1 MAAGAVALPAL
12 LLAGWALLVH
22 PEPASLLVPFFG
34 PWAGVLY
41 GHWECTLAAGHPWGL
56 AAVALALVGAAALA
70 WRRGG
75 ILRGLAGG
83 LLGALLL
90 AWFAAALLS
99 GANTLV

>member
-1 MAAGAVALPAL
+1 LQ
-12 LLAGWALLVH
+12 
-22 PEPASLLVPFFG
+22 
-34 PWAGVLY
+34 
-41 GHWECTLAAGHPWGL
+41 AGHPWGL

-99 GANTLV
+99 VANTLV